1 MNAIARTDEVATI
14 AEEIIAIVSKHRQ
27 EKIENWSTESTL
39 EDLDIDSFD
48 FVELVFMLE
57 DRYGIDIEYNANQ
70 TVNELKTL
78 GDVARKV
85 QELILTKAAG

>member
-1 MNAIARTDEVATI
+1 MNVMARTEEVATI

-27 EKIENWSTESTL
+27 EKIDSWSTESTL

-85 QELILTKAAG
+85 QELIVTKAAG